1 MVNSCRL
8 NHPILRTWS
17 AKYFLPLPLMT
28 FRYRSNIL
36 LASVTL
42 SLMLYLAY
50 RCNCSDSWPHR
61 RNQSQQ
67 SFQETY
73 GRTCKNH
80 KSLPEGLFGKNF
92 TPYIQSWPTPL
103 QKSANASGIP
113 SFHSPNLLFVTQLVS
128 TVSSKSIKL
137 YLSAVKFKAVELG
150 FKDQFNKMSHS
161 FTFYVEE
168 SSVS

>member
-1 MVNSCRL
+1 MWQCGQQLSSKS
-8 NHPILRTWS
+8 PQLRTWS

-92 TPYIQSWPTPL
+92 TLYIQSWPKPL
-103 QKSANASGIP
+103 QKYLQMLRVSPVSTLP
-113 SFHSPNLLFVTQLVS
+113 TYCLSPNLPPL
-128 TVSSKSIKL
+128 
-137 YLSAVKFKAVELG
+137 
-150 FKDQFNKMSHS
+150 
-161 FTFYVEE
+161 
-168 SSVS
+168 